1 MLFQRQAV
9 FGYFLLLQK
18 VTNLPPFRKAKHHP
32 PSKSKQIHHPP
43 PHFTPTFFTS
53 KTKKI
58 IFTKKN
64 TPMKNYIYT
73 VTDRFIKY
81 VQIDTTA
88 DPTSTSFPSS
98 EKQKD
103 LARIL
108 VKELQ
113 EMGISDAEMDQ
124 HGYVYATIESNSPKE
139 NIPTICF
146 CAHMDTAPDCSG
158 TNVKPIIH
166 QKYDGTPIVLPDDN
180 TQVITT
186 EKHKYLKEKIGDDI
200 ITASGLTL
208 LGADDKAGIAI
219 IMDFAHYI
227 VNHPEVKHGKIRI
240 LFTPDEEVGRGV
252 EELDMEKLNA
262 DYGYTLDGG
271 SLGSIEDES
280 FSADGVSIKIHGI
293 SAHPGYAK
301 NKMVNAIKVV
311 SEIIAALP
319 KNEWSPETTEK
330 REGFVHPTSIKGELE
345 CTTVN
350 LIVRDHI
357 TPNLKVHEDRLK
369 SIVDDILKNYPEL
382 EVDFTITEQYRNMK
396 EVLDTV
402 PFVTDYAIEAM
413 KRVGITSEATIIR
426 GGTDGSKL
434 SFMGLPCP
442 NIFTGEMAIHSRH
455 EYVSVQD
462 MQKAVHTMV
471 ELIQIWEEK

>member
-1 MLFQRQAV
+1 M
-9 FGYFLLLQK
+9 
-18 VTNLPPFRKAKHHP
+18 N
-32 PSKSKQIHHPP
+32 
-43 PHFTPTFFTS
+43 
-53 KTKKI
+53 
-58 IFTKKN
+58 
-64 TPMKNYIYT
+64 NYTHT
-73 VTDRFIKY
+73 VEERFVKY

-103 LARIL
+103 LAKVL
-108 VKELQ
+108 VQELL
-113 EMGISDAEMDQ
+113 EIGIKDAEMDQ
-124 HGYVYATIESNSPKE
+124 YGYVYATIESNSTKE

-166 QKYDGTPIVLPDDN
+166 HKYDGTPIVLPDDN
-180 TQVITT
+180 TQIITT
-186 EKHKYLKEKIGDDI
+186 DKHKYLKEKIGDDI

-219 IMDFAHYI
+219 IMDFANYI
-227 VNHPEVKHGKIRI
+227 VNYPEVKHGKIRI

-252 EELDMEKLNA
+252 EHLDMEKLNA

-280 FSADGVSIKIHGI
+280 FSADAVSLKIHGI

-301 NKMVNAIKVV
+301 NKMVNAIKVAA
-311 SEIIAALP
+311 EIVAALP
-319 KNEWSPETTEK
+319 KSECSPETTEK
-330 REGFVHPTSIKGELE
+330 REGFLHPTSIKGELE

-350 LIVRDHI
+350 FIVRDHL
-357 TPNLKVHEDRLK
+357 TNNLKIHEDRLK
-369 SIVDDILKNYPEL
+369 AIVDGILQNYPEL
-382 EVDFTITEQYRNMK
+382 KVEFKITEQYRNMK
-396 EVLDTV
+396 EVLNTV
-402 PFVTDYAIEAM
+402 PFVTDFAIEAM
-413 KRVGITSEATIIR
+413 KRVGIISEATIIR

-455 EYVSVQD
+455 EYVSIQD
-462 MQKAVHTMV
+462 MQKAVKTMV
-471 ELIQIWEEK
+471 ELIKIWEEKG